1 MAATSSPVSSVPGS
15 GQPAGSAAERVL
27 AGLDPEQ
34 RAAAEAVRGPVCIL
48 AGAGTGKTRAIT
60 HRIAY
65 AVAAGAVPADAVLA
79 VTFTARAAGEL
90 RTRLRSLGAVGVQA
104 RTFHSAALRQLS
116 LLRPTGA
123 GRPDARRGRQSDP
136 LGVPGGQ
143 PVTAAH
149 RQGRAARPGQRDRLG
164 QILADRSPSDY
175 PAAAAKASRGIS
187 VSAEK
192 VAEVYAGYEE
202 AKRRNNEIDFA
213 DLLLIMAGALEE
225 IAEVARSVR
234 TRYRYF
240 VIDEYQ
246 DVSPIQQRLLDAW
259 LGGRDDVCVV
269 GDPNQTIYSFAGA
282 RPSYLLDFAE
292 RYPAATVVRL
302 ERDYRSTP
310 QIVELANRLI
320 SAAPALS
327 KGPAI
332 RLRLIGQRP
341 DGLAPTFAEH
351 DDEVAEAES
360 VAEAAKRLIAGGT
373 PASEIAV
380 LFRINAQSQ
389 VYEQALAEAGIP
401 YVLRG
406 GEKFFDRAEVRQ
418 ALVLLR
424 GAARADDGSVSL
436 TESVTEVLSS
446 LSWNAE
452 HPPPGGAARERWES
466 LAALVN
472 LAEQFGTE
480 FPTARLD
487 EFNADLEQ
495 RAASQHAPTVQGVTL
510 ASLHSAKGLE
520 WDAVFLVGLTDQTLP
535 IQHAT
540 TPEQLAEERRLF
552 YVGITRARQ
561 QLRLSWALARNPG
574 QAKRRRPSRFL
585 DGLRPA
591 TAGRSG
597 GSGGSGKRART
608 AVPAEDA
615 ATFGRLRAWRKKQAE
630 AQSVPAYV
638 VFSDA
643 TLVAIADQAP
653 ATEAD
658 LAQVPGVGPTKLQ
671 RYAAPVLAVL
681 AERTRIR
688 SRWTELSEPVPAS
701 VGKSRRVDRKIDC
714 ADPSRSV
721 NLPTQPGHS
730 CRCPPV
736 VPDADAEEV
745 PTMNK
750 NLQFHAAE
758 RVPAAFGAVPA
769 GLSAMRRCRHHW
781 HRP

>member
-1 MAATSSPVSSVPGS
+1 MTAARSNAYPV
-15 GQPAGSAAERVL
+15 AGPSTDSAAERVL

-34 RAAAEAVRGPVCIL
+34 RAAAEAVQGPVCIL

-65 AVAAGAVPADAVLA
+65 AVASGAVPADAVLA

-90 RTRLRSLGAVGVQA
+90 RTRLRALGAGGVQA
-104 RTFHSAALRQLS
+104 RTFHAAALRQLGYFA
-116 LLRPTGA
+116 P
-123 GRPDARRGRQSDP
+123 
-136 LGVPGGQ
+136 
-143 PVTAAH
+143 
-149 RQGRAARPGQRDRLG
+149 
-164 QILADRSPSDY
+164 QILGGPMPEVTSNPIRWVSQAANRLRLRTDKAELRDLAGEIDWAKSSLVTPKEY
-175 PAAAAKASRGIS
+175 PAAAARASRGIS
-187 VSAEK
+187 LSAER

-225 IAEVARSVR
+225 IPEVARAVR
-234 TRYRYF
+234 ARYRHF

-259 LGGRDDVCVV
+259 LGGREDICVV
-269 GDPNQTIYSFAGA
+269 GDANQTIYSFAGA
-282 RPSYLLDFAE
+282 KPSYLLGFAE
-292 RYPAATVVRL
+292 RYPKATVVRL

-320 SAAPALS
+320 SGAGE
-327 KGPAI
+327 GPAA
-332 RLRLIGQRP
+332 RLRLVGQRP
-341 DGLAPTFAEH
+341 DGPQPSFAEH
-351 DDEVAEAES
+351 DHEVAEAES
-360 VAEAAKRLIAGGT
+360 VAAAAKRLMAAGT

-380 LFRINAQSQ
+380 LFRINAQSE

-436 TESVTEVLSS
+436 PESVAEVLSS
-446 LSWNAE
+446 VGWNAE

-472 LAEQFGTE
+472 LAEQFAAE
-480 FPTARLD
+480 MPAARLD
-487 EFNADLEQ
+487 EFNADLAE

-535 IQHAT
+535 IQHAS

-561 QLRLSWALARNPG
+561 HLMLSWALARHSG
-574 QAKRRRPSRFL
+574 QARRRRPSRFL
-585 DGLRPA
+585 DGLRPGP
-591 TAGRSG
+591 AGRSTG
-597 GSGGSGKRART
+597 GSGGSAKRAKT

-615 ATFGRLRAWRKKQAE
+615 ATFGRLRAWRRKQAE

-643 TLVAIADQAP
+643 TLVAIADRAP
-653 ATEAD
+653 ADEAE
-658 LAQVPGVGPTKLQ
+658 LAKVPGVGPTKLQ
-671 RYAAPVLAVL
+671 RYADAVLAVL
-681 AERTRIR
+681 AGEDPD
-688 SRWTELSEPVPAS
+688 PVE
-701 VGKSRRVDRKIDC
+701 VD
-714 ADPSRSV
+714 
-721 NLPTQPGHS
+721 
-730 CRCPPV
+730 
-736 VPDADAEEV
+736 
-745 PTMNK
+745 
-750 NLQFHAAE
+750 
-758 RVPAAFGAVPA
+758 
-769 GLSAMRRCRHHW
+769 
-781 HRP
+781 

>member
-1 MAATSSPVSSVPGS
+1 
-15 GQPAGSAAERVL
+15 VL

-65 AVAAGAVPADAVLA
+65 AVTVGAVPADAVLA

-90 RTRLRSLGAVGVQA
+90 RTRLRALGAGGVQA
-104 RTFHSAALRQLS
+104 RTFHAAALRQLS
-116 LLRPTGA
+116 YFAP
-123 GRPDARRGRQSDP
+123 
-136 LGVPGGQ
+136 
-143 PVTAAH
+143 
-149 RQGRAARPGQRDRLG
+149 
-164 QILADRSPSDY
+164 QILGGPMPEVASNSIRWVSQAANRLRLRVDKAELRDLASEIDWAKSSLIAAQDY
-175 PAAAAKASRGIS
+175 PSAAAKANRGIS
-187 VSAEK
+187 VTPAR

-202 AKRRNNEIDFA
+202 VKRHNNEIDFS

-225 IAEVARSVR
+225 IPEVARAIR
-234 TRYRYF
+234 AQYRYF

-269 GDPNQTIYSFAGA
+269 GDANQTIYSFAGA

-292 RYPAATVVRL
+292 RYPNAAIVRL

-310 QIVELANRLI
+310 QIVDLANRLI
-320 SAAPALS
+320 SGAPG
-327 KGPAI
+327 GPAAH
-332 RLRLIGQRP
+332 LRLIGQRP
-341 DGLAPTFAEH
+341 DGPQPSFAEH

-360 VAEAAKRLIAGGT
+360 VAAAAKRLIAEGT

-380 LFRINAQSQ
+380 LFRINAQSEA
-389 VYEQALAEAGIP
+389 YEQALTEAGIP

-436 TESVTEVLSS
+436 PESVAEVLSS
-446 LSWNAE
+446 VGWNAE

-472 LAEQFGTE
+472 LAEQFSAE
-480 FPTARLD
+480 LPAARLD

-561 QLRLSWALARNPG
+561 RLMLSWALARHRG
-574 QAKRRRPSRFL
+574 QARRRRPSRFL
-585 DGLRPA
+585 DGLRPG
-591 TAGRSG
+591 TAERSTGR
-597 GSGGSGKRART
+597 SGGSGKRAKT
-608 AVPAEDA
+608 KVPAEDA

-630 AQSVPAYV
+630 AQAVPAFV

-643 TLVAIADQAP
+643 TLVAIADRAP
-653 ATEAD
+653 ANEAE

-671 RYAAPVLAVL
+671 RYADVVLAVL
-681 AERTRIR
+681 AGQDPDPV
-688 SRWTELSEPVPAS
+688 EL
-701 VGKSRRVDRKIDC
+701 D
-714 ADPSRSV
+714 
-721 NLPTQPGHS
+721 
-730 CRCPPV
+730 
-736 VPDADAEEV
+736 
-745 PTMNK
+745 
-750 NLQFHAAE
+750 
-758 RVPAAFGAVPA
+758 
-769 GLSAMRRCRHHW
+769 
-781 HRP
+781 